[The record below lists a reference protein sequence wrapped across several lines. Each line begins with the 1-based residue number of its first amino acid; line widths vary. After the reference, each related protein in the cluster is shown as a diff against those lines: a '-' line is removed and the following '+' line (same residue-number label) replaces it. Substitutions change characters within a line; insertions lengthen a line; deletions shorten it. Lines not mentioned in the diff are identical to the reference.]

1 MNSIVLRSLAGVLAA
16 GALLAAWLGYR
27 LGSESAEPE
36 APPPAAQVPVATPA
50 VLAARPIVPG
60 QLIGAEDVVLG
71 SVEGPAPKGLRR
83 VEAVV
88 GRLAVA
94 HVAQGEAVLAAHLA
108 QQGAVTPL
116 LGAGERAVA
125 LKVDDVVAVG
135 GFLRPGDRVDV
146 LLYLRAERETDNQ
159 ASAQVA
165 LENLRVLAV
174 GELVPESGDAPEAV
188 PEKGGLT
195 ARSAGESREDAKKKA
210 GASRSVVL
218 AVPAAE
224 AARLMLAASGGTL
237 RLALR
242 GNAELARAEAAGA
255 VPTAARPLQLSELA
269 RGADSAVRAG
279 RAGQASR
286 PAAARVES
294 GHRVT
299 GYRGE
304 QVEVVS
310 VGVR

>member
-27 LGSESAEPE
+27 LGSEPAEPE
-36 APPPAAQVPVATPA
+36 AAPPAAHVPVMAPA
-50 VLAARPIVPG
+50 VLAARPIAPG
-60 QLIGAEDVVLG
+60 QLIGAEDVTLG
-71 SVEGPAPKGLRR
+71 AVEEPAPKGVGR

-94 HVAQGEAVLAAHLA
+94 HVASGEAVLPGHLA

-125 LKVDDVVAVG
+125 VKVDDVVAVG

-146 LLYLRAERETDNQ
+146 LLYLRAERETDNR

-174 GELVPESGDAPEAV
+174 GELVPESPEPAGASEAASGKDGLVSRSSGD
-188 PEKGGLT
+188 
-195 ARSAGESREDAKKKA
+195 SREDAKKKA
-210 GASRSVVL
+210 GATRAVVL

-242 GNAELARAEAAGA
+242 GNAEMAAAGTA
-255 VPTAARPLQLSELA
+255 PIAARPLRLDELA
-269 RGADSAVRAG
+269 RGEDASARTG
-279 RAGQASR
+279 GTQAPR
-286 PAAARVES
+286 TAARRVES

-299 GYRGE
+299 GHRGE

-310 VGVR
+310 VGAR